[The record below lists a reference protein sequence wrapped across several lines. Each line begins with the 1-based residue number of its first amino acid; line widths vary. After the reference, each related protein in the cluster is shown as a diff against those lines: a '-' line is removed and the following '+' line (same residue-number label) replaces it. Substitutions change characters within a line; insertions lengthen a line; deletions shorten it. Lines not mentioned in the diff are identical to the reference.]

1 MTIYLDKIFM
11 TLKIKSILSNKK
23 LQNIFLFIL
32 GLAGIFISIVTSS
45 IYCHDSELGGTMFSI
60 ISYCIGIIIIIN
72 IFLII
77 KIIIE
82 RIIDSI
88 KSLNNNA
95 KRGRQYL
102 IIIYLFILAALM
114 YTFSMPVCSTY
125 LI

>member
-1 MTIYLDKIFM
+1 M
-11 TLKIKSILSNKK
+11 TLKIKSIFSNKK

-32 GLAGIFISIVTSS
+32 GLVGIFISMVTSS
-45 IYCHDSELGGTMFSI
+45 IYCHDSEFGGIMFSI
-60 ISYCIGIIIIIN
+60 ISYYIGIIIIIN

-82 RIIDSI
+82 IIIDSM

-114 YTFSMPVCSTY
+114 YAFSMPTCSSIILT
-125 LI
+125 